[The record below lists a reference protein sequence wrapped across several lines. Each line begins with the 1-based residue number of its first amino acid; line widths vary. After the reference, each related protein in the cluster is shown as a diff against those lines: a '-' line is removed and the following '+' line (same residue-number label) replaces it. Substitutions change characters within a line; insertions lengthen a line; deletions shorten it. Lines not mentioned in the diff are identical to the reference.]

1 MMSRTSFK
9 QLATVLVMMV
19 MALSLMSVFQLAS
32 AQTSTAVGGGTV
44 LSSPEDNIIGGQS
57 DARSLV
63 NTVLKYFLGFLGL
76 LCTVMII
83 YGGILYVTSAGEEE
97 KTKKGRNI
105 ILYAIIGIIIIVA
118 SYAIV
123 NTVLKGVT
131 Q

>member
-1 MMSRTSFK
+1 MSRTSLRQF
-9 QLATVLVMMV
+9 ATVLIMMI
-19 MALSLMSVFQLAS
+19 MAISIMSAFQIAS
-32 AQTSTAVGGGTV
+32 AQTSTALGGGTV
-44 LSSPEDNIIGGQS
+44 LSSADDNIVGGQA
-57 DARSLV
+57 DAKTLV
-63 NTVLKYFLGFLGL
+63 TTVLKYFLSFLGL
-76 LCTVMII
+76 LCTIMII

-131 Q
+131 QQ